1 MIAEKRKSL
10 KESRIPTSRFSR
22 LWNYGTLGM
31 GMGVGAINESFKRA
45 TGLSQ
50 ESAGSVLLSEANVN
64 RLVEK
69 LSQMRGA
76 ALKMGQM
83 LSIQGIQAAG
93 GEQQNVL
100 PPQLEQILLR
110 VHDSA
115 NYMPK
120 KQMEVTEDEYNN
132 RRDI

>member
-1 MIAEKRKSL
+1 
-10 KESRIPTSRFSR
+10 
-22 LWNYGTLGM
+22 M